1 MPLRWRGLRTVNAVT
16 MDSERH
22 RVAVIRV
29 EVREKPAA
37 GLIIELLEVG
47 RVPGGDRQLGSATT
61 ASGISR
67 VIERWLQ
74 EMSSPAPTDGAAELD
89 QALVAEGLAS
99 LAANRDRPY
108 YDAAA
113 DADAAAQYYS
123 AVDTTASGQEL
134 LRALRTL
141 VTSTHARMPRYK
153 PTLMVYPWVDLHPD
167 RQLRSIYSGKSF
179 DPEDVIRDDA
189 RIEAER
195 TSRLQQLVAREAAI
209 GPDAF
214 TDELAELD
222 AQLPYNCEHVVPQSS
237 FAKKEPMR
245 GDLHH
250 LFTCQSRCNSFRS
263 NTPYFEFD
271 DAQDAEMDDCG
282 RSEPGRFEPRAGKGA
297 VARATL
303 YFLLRYPGMI
313 GDESRELQ
321 AERLPTL
328 LAWHEAE
335 PVGEWERHRN
345 AAIAEIQGN
354 RNPLIDNPQWAS
366 RIPFQ
371 AAFGR
376 PGG

>member
-1 MPLRWRGLRTVNAVT
+1 
-16 MDSERH
+16 MDSER
-22 RVAVIRV
+22 
-29 EVREKPAA
+29 
-37 GLIIELLEVG
+37 LEVAG
-47 RVPGGDRQLGSATT
+47 
-61 ASGISR
+61 
-67 VIERWLQ
+67 
-74 EMSSPAPTDGAAELD
+74 PTDAGAAEVDRAVLNR
-89 QALVAEGLAS
+89 GLEN

-123 AVDTTASGQEL
+123 GVDATATGAEL
-134 LRALRTL
+134 MRALQTL
-141 VTSTHARMPRYK
+141 VTRTHTHTPHYK
-153 PTLMVYPWVDLHPD
+153 PADMVYPWVDLHPD
-167 RQLRSIYSGKSF
+167 RQLRSIYSGNSF

-195 TSRLQQLVAREAAI
+195 TLRLRDFVSREIAI
-209 GPDAF
+209 GPDSF
-214 TDELAELD
+214 TDELDELD
-222 AQLPYNCEHVVPQSS
+222 ALMPYNCEHVVPQSS

-250 LFTCQSRCNSFRS
+250 LFTCESRCNSFRS
-263 NTPYFEFD
+263 NTPYYEFND
-271 DAQDAEMDDCG
+271 DRAVMQDCG
-282 RSEPGRFEPRAGKGA
+282 RSEPGVAGRFEPRSGKGA
-297 VARATL
+297 VARATM

-321 AERLPTL
+321 AERLPIL

-335 PVGEWERHRN
+335 PIGEWERHRN
-345 AAIAEIQGN
+345 AAIFEIQGN

-371 AAFGR
+371 TAFGT

>member
-1 MPLRWRGLRTVNAVT
+1 
-16 MDSERH
+16 MDSERY
-22 RVAVIRV
+22 
-29 EVREKPAA
+29 
-37 GLIIELLEVG
+37 
-47 RVPGGDRQLGSATT
+47 GD
-61 ASGISR
+61 
-67 VIERWLQ
+67 V
-74 EMSSPAPTDGAAELD
+74 AAELD
-89 QALVAEGLAS
+89 EAVLDEGLAS

-113 DADAAAQYYS
+113 DAGAAANYYS
-123 AVDTTASGQEL
+123 AVDVTAIGSEL
-134 LRALRTL
+134 LRALQTL
-141 VTSTHARMPRYK
+141 VTQTHTQTPRYK
-153 PTLMVYPWVDLHPD
+153 PAVMVYPWVDLHPD
-167 RQLRSIYSGKSF
+167 RRLRSIYSGKSF

-189 RIEAER
+189 RIEAMR
-195 TSRLQQLVAREAAI
+195 TSRLQDLLTREVAI

-222 AQLPYNCEHVVPQSS
+222 ALMPYNCEHVVPQSS

-263 NTPYFEFD
+263 NTPYFDFD
-271 DAQDAEMDDCG
+271 DAEDAEMDDCG

-303 YFLLRYPGMI
+303 FFLVRYPGMI

-321 AERLPTL
+321 AERLPIL
-328 LAWHEAE
+328 LGWHEAE
-335 PVGEWERHRN
+335 PVEEWERHRN

-354 RNPLIDNPQWAS
+354 RNPLIDNPVWAS

-376 PGG
+376 PG

>member
-1 MPLRWRGLRTVNAVT
+1 MLTSSGIEHVTRWHSKPVFWRERGGD
-16 MDSERH
+16 MDSERYGD
-22 RVAVIRV
+22 VAV
-29 EVREKPAA
+29 
-37 GLIIELLEVG
+37 
-47 RVPGGDRQLGSATT
+47 
-61 ASGISR
+61 
-67 VIERWLQ
+67 
-74 EMSSPAPTDGAAELD
+74 ELD
-89 QALVAEGLAS
+89 QAVLDEGLAS

-108 YDAAA
+108 YDAAS

-123 AVDTTASGQEL
+123 AVDATATGSEL
-134 LRALRTL
+134 LRALQTLLTRTH
-141 VTSTHARMPRYK
+141 TQTPRYA
-153 PTLMVYPWVDLHPD
+153 PARMVYPWVDLHPD
-167 RQLRSIYSGKSF
+167 RRLRSIYSGKSF

-195 TSRLQQLVAREAAI
+195 TSRLRDLVTREVAI

-214 TDELAELD
+214 TEELAELD
-222 AQLPYNCEHVVPQSS
+222 AQLPFNCEHVVPQSS

-263 NTPYFEFD
+263 NTPYFDFD
-271 DAQDAEMDDCG
+271 DAEDAVMDDCG

-297 VARATL
+297 VARATM

-328 LAWHEAE
+328 LEWHEAE
-335 PVGEWERHRN
+335 SVGEWERHRN

-354 RNPLIDNPQWAS
+354 RNPLIDNPAWAS
-366 RIPFQ
+366 RIAFQ
-371 AAFGR
+371 AAFGT
-376 PGG
+376 PG

>member
-1 MPLRWRGLRTVNAVT
+1 MT
-16 MDSERH
+16 MDSEQLE
-22 RVAVIRV
+22 VIR
-29 EVREKPAA
+29 PTSA
-37 GLIIELLEVG
+37 G
-47 RVPGGDRQLGSATT
+47 S
-61 ASGISR
+61 
-67 VIERWLQ
+67 
-74 EMSSPAPTDGAAELD
+74 AELD
-89 QALVAEGLAS
+89 EAVLERGLAG

-113 DADAAAQYYS
+113 DTDAAAQYYN
-123 AVDTTASGQEL
+123 AVDATASGAEL
-134 LRALRTL
+134 LRALKAL
-141 VTSTHARMPRYK
+141 VTQTHTHMPRYK
-153 PTLMVYPWVDLHPD
+153 PAVMVYPWVDLHPD
-167 RQLRSIYSGKSF
+167 RQLRSIYSGKTF

-195 TSRLQQLVAREAAI
+195 TIRLRDLVTREVAI

-222 AQLPYNCEHVVPQSS
+222 ALMPYNCEHVVPQSS

-250 LFTCQSRCNSFRS
+250 LFTCESRCNSFRN
-263 NTPYFEFD
+263 NTPYFDFD
-271 DAQDAEMDDCG
+271 DARAVMDECG
-282 RSEPGRFEPRAGKGA
+282 RSESGRFEPVAGKGA

-303 YFLLRYPGMI
+303 YFLLRYPGLI

-321 AERLPTL
+321 AERLPIL
-328 LAWHEAE
+328 LAWHETE

-345 AAIAEIQGN
+345 AAIAETQGN

-376 PGG
+376 PV

>member
-1 MPLRWRGLRTVNAVT
+1 MPTWTRPL
-16 MDSERH
+16 
-22 RVAVIRV
+22 V
-29 EVREKPAA
+29 E
-37 GLIIELLEVG
+37 
-47 RVPGGDRQLGSATT
+47 
-61 ASGISR
+61 
-67 VIERWLQ
+67 
-74 EMSSPAPTDGAAELD
+74 
-89 QALVAEGLAS
+89 EGLAS

-123 AVDTTASGQEL
+123 AVDATASGQQL
-134 LRALRTL
+134 LSALRTL
-141 VTSTHARMPRYK
+141 VTSTHTRKPRYK

-214 TDELAELD
+214 TDELDELD

-250 LFTCQSRCNSFRS
+250 LFTCQTRCNSFRS

-282 RSEPGRFEPRAGKGA
+282 RSEPDRFEPRAGKGA

-321 AERLPTL
+321 AERLPVL

-335 PVGEWERHRN
+335 PIDEWERHRN

-371 AAFGR
+371 TAFGR

>member
-1 MPLRWRGLRTVNAVT
+1 MT
-16 MDSERH
+16 MDSEQ
-22 RVAVIRV
+22 
-29 EVREKPAA
+29 
-37 GLIIELLEVG
+37 LEVIH
-47 RVPGGDRQLGSATT
+47 PTSAGS
-61 ASGISR
+61 
-67 VIERWLQ
+67 
-74 EMSSPAPTDGAAELD
+74 AELD
-89 QALVAEGLAS
+89 EAVLGDGLVS

-108 YDAAA
+108 YDAVA

-123 AVDTTASGQEL
+123 AVDATASGPEL
-134 LRALRTL
+134 LHALKTR
-141 VTSTHARMPRYK
+141 VTQTHTHTPRYK
-153 PTLMVYPWVDLHPD
+153 PAVMVYPWVDLHPD
-167 RQLRSIYSGKSF
+167 RQLRSIYSGKPF

-195 TSRLQQLVAREAAI
+195 TIRLRDLVTREVAI

-222 AQLPYNCEHVVPQSS
+222 ALMPYNCEHVVPQSS

-250 LFTCQSRCNSFRS
+250 LFTCESRCNSFRN
-263 NTPYFEFD
+263 NTPYFDFD
-271 DAQDAEMDDCG
+271 DARAVMDECG
-282 RSEPGRFEPRAGKGA
+282 RSESGRFEPVAGKGA

-303 YFLLRYPGMI
+303 YFLLRYPGLI

-321 AERLPTL
+321 AERLPIL

-354 RNPLIDNPQWAS
+354 RNPLIDNSQWAR

-376 PGG
+376 PA